1 MSKVEIRTLE
11 SVTANDATATA
22 LINSNFE
29 ALQQAI
35 ENTVSRDG
43 TVPNYMDSNL
53 DLNSHKIINAGNP
66 ENDHDVIT
74 KKYFEDS
81 IGDAASYATQAI
93 TAANAAASSAQSA
106 SVSAADAITSSTA
119 AESSADLAKD
129 WATKTDGTVDG
140 VEYSSKYYAQASED
154 AEENASIWA
163 EGTDLEVQAIG
174 GTHSAKGWANVL
186 GTVYK
191 PKGSIAFAS
200 LPALSADIEGV
211 VYNVIDDFTTTA
223 DFVEGAGKSYP
234 AGTNVVC
241 VDTGSSV
248 YKWDILGSFIDLS
261 GKQDVL
267 VSGTNIKTINNN
279 SILGSGNL
287 QIDSLPSQ
295 TGHAGEFLT
304 TDGTDASWADASTYH
319 PTLFSW
325 EWSDC
330 LKNDVQWLRADTF
343 SWQSGT
349 VYEVAYEHLVDDID
363 GKTAQTETVG
373 SYTITYYEADDGHKI
388 VLADQET
395 TVQSIYA
402 ESGVAWY
409 YILDTANTRFK
420 LPRGSHGEVVEKYQS
435 GNSWYRVYSD
445 GWCEQGGAATTS
457 SVTLLKE
464 YSNTQYNV
472 SMTQTGGSAYAA
484 QPQNKT
490 TTGFT
495 YYNYQTTYLAEWRTC
510 GYISTPPANSQY
522 KHLYFYVGSFT
533 QTALEN
539 TAGLNTELFNGKI
552 DLDLGNATQATK
564 ETIVGLG
571 MPDYSAGVS
580 QISGTSYTAQSNGY
594 IKWGVNISNNQEGSI
609 DINGSTFARM
619 RAGNPTGLQP
629 TDGFMIP
636 IIKGTTYQG
645 NNVSM
650 LIFYPCLGD

>member
-1 MSKVEIRTLE
+1 MKIENFCCVAAELQNKMTGTTKMSQIYYYRAYEEETLE
-11 SVTANDATATA
+11 EMLTTGFFNAIQDRVKKDDMILLYEPNTNDTPQMTWVKVVSNIGGVVTISEINPPAPAQEQADWTEADSTAVSYIKNKPSAGVGISLANNTISIDADSSPIEDSAKPITSGAVYTA
-22 LINSNFE
+22 LSN
-29 ALQQAI
+29 
-35 ENTVSRDG
+35 
-43 TVPNYMDSNL
+43 
-53 DLNSHKIINAGNP
+53 
-66 ENDHDVIT
+66 
-74 KKYFEDS
+74 
-81 IGDAASYATQAI
+81 
-93 TAANAAASSAQSA
+93 
-106 SVSAADAITSSTA
+106 
-119 AESSADLAKD
+119 
-129 WATKTDGTVDG
+129 
-140 VEYSSKYYAQASED
+140 
-154 AEENASIWA
+154 
-163 EGTDLEVQAIG
+163 
-174 GTHSAKGWANVL
+174 
-186 GTVYK
+186 
-191 PKGSIAFAS
+191 
-200 LPALSADIEGV
+200 
-211 VYNVIDDFTTTA
+211 
-223 DFVEGAGKSYP
+223 
-234 AGTNVVC
+234 
-241 VDTGSSV
+241 
-248 YKWDILGSFIDLS
+248 
-261 GKQDVL
+261 KQDTL

-279 SILGSGNL
+279 SILGSGDL

-295 TGHAGEFLT
+295 TGHAGEYLT
-304 TDGTDASWADASTYH
+304 TDGTDASWEAISSTYH
-319 PTLFSW
+319 PTLFAFQ
-325 EWSDC
+325 WSDC

-349 VYEVAYEHLVDDID
+349 VYEAAYEHLVDDID
-363 GKTAQTETVG
+363 GKTAQTETIG

-472 SMTQTGGSAYAA
+472 SMTQTGGSAYTA

-539 TAGLNTELFNGKI
+539 TAGLNAELFNGKI

-564 ETIVGLG
+564 ETIIGWS

-580 QISGTSYTAQSNGY
+580 QTSGTAYTAQSNGY
-594 IKWGVNISNNQEGSI
+594 IKWGVSIANNQEGSI

-650 LIFYPCLGD
+650 LIFYPCLGA